1 MVGKVLVK
9 RTSHGSEG
17 TSQVQLG
24 TAETKSTPRSIFHV

>member
-17 TSQVQLG
+17 TSHVQLG
-24 TAETKSTPRSIFHV
+24 TAETKISP